1 MRSKK
6 VSSQAM
12 MGELRSLAMISGGM
26 VLGSMSGKAIDNM
39 LKVDETIP
47 GFQTKKLVRPMALL
61 GAGVLGSLKLK
72 NPDLK
77 MVSAGLGAAGVVS
90 TVKVVL
96 KKDLLA
102 GLDGGVAGLGEAM
115 SVYHEPVRTI
125 EPYEPNLPALSSGSY
140 RPVEDLSNAYVSGEE
155 VSAYQDA
162 EFEII

>member
-1 MRSKK
+1 MRSKQ

-26 VLGSMSGKAIDNM
+26 VLGSMTGKAIDKM
-39 LKVDETIP
+39 LKVDEAAT
-47 GFQTKKLVRPMALL
+47 GFQVKKLIRPLALL
-61 GAGVLGSLKLK
+61 GAGVVGSMKLK

-77 MVSAGLGAAGVVS
+77 MVSAGVGAAGVVS

-96 KKDLLA
+96 KKDLLE
-102 GLDGGVAGLGEAM
+102 GLGGSMSGLGEPM
-115 SVYHEPVRTI
+115 SVYHEPVRMM

-140 RPVEDLSNAYVSGEE
+140 TPVEDLSNAYPVGEE

>member
-26 VLGSMSGKAIDNM
+26 VLGSMSGQAIDNM
-39 LKVDETIP
+39 LKVDETTS
-47 GFQTKKLVRPMALL
+47 GFQAKKLVRPMALL
-61 GAGVLGSLKLK
+61 GAGVLGSIKMK
-72 NPDLK
+72 NQDLK
-77 MVSAGLGAAGVVS
+77 MVSAGVGASGVVS
-90 TVKVVL
+90 IVKVVL

-102 GLDGGVAGLGEAM
+102 GLNGGVAGLGKAV
-115 SVYHEPVRTI
+115 SVYHEPVGMI

>member
-1 MRSKK
+1 M
-6 VSSQAM
+6 V
-12 MGELRSLAMISGGM
+12 GELRSLAMVGSGL
-26 VLGSMSGKAIDNM
+26 VAGSMAGKAIDKM
-39 LKVDETIP
+39 LKVDNSLP
-47 GFQTKKLVRPMALL
+47 GFQAKKLVRPAAQL
-61 GAGVLGSLKLK
+61 AVGVLGSLKLK
-72 NPDLK
+72 NQDLK
-77 MVSAGLGAAGVVS
+77 MVSAGVGAAGVVS

-115 SVYHEPVRTI
+115 SVYHEPVRMI

-140 RPVEDLSNAYVSGEE
+140 TPVEDLSNAYVSGEE

>member
-1 MRSKK
+1 MRSKQ
-6 VSSQAM
+6 VSSKAM

-26 VLGSMSGKAIDNM
+26 VLGSMGGKAIDNM
-39 LKVDETIP
+39 LKVDETTP
-47 GFQTKKLVRPMALL
+47 GFQAKKLVRPMALL

-72 NPDLK
+72 NPDVK
-77 MVSAGLGAAGVVS
+77 MVSAGVGAAGVVS

-115 SVYHEPVRTI
+115 SVYHEPLRTI
-125 EPYEPNLPALSSGSY
+125 APYEPSLPALSSGSY
-140 RPVEDLSNAYVSGEE
+140 RPVEELSNAYVSGEE

>member
-1 MRSKK
+1 
-6 VSSQAM
+6 M

-39 LKVDETIP
+39 LKVDETTP
-47 GFQTKKLVRPMALL
+47 GFQAKKLVRPMALL
-61 GAGVLGSLKLK
+61 GAGVLGSIKMK
-72 NPDLK
+72 NQDLK
-77 MVSAGLGAAGVVS
+77 MVSAGVGASGVVS

-102 GLDGGVAGLGEAM
+102 GLDGGVAGLGKAV
-115 SVYHEPVRTI
+115 SVPRTGGMI

-140 RPVEDLSNAYVSGEE
+140 RPVEDLSNAYVSGEA
-155 VSAYQDA
+155 VSAYHDA

>member
-1 MRSKK
+1 
-6 VSSQAM
+6 M

-26 VLGSMSGKAIDNM
+26 VLGSMTGKAIDKM
-39 LKVDETIP
+39 LKVDEAAT
-47 GFQTKKLVRPMALL
+47 GFQVKKLLSPLALL
-61 GAGVLGSLKLK
+61 GAGVVGSMKLK

-77 MVSAGLGAAGVVS
+77 MVSAGVGAAGVVS

-102 GLDGGVAGLGEAM
+102 GLGGSTSGLGEPM
-115 SVYHEPVRTI
+115 SVYHEPVRVM

-140 RPVEDLSNAYVSGEE
+140 TPVEDLSNAYPVGEE